1 MKNSESEESLAVGC
15 TRFCVLHLIFPRMPQ
30 PAPLSDRLASTP
42 HFGASPLMYHPSVRA
57 PASATDDKT
66 QTVASYKRRA
76 PAAAAAPFSA
86 SNLQAAVH
94 HKAAKAKKSTKK
106 SKPVGQGEQ
115 PEPNAEEQPAAAGA
129 GAGAASCLT
138 LRTRT
143 RRWAELARHPRA
155 PLPCPAG
162 AESSEF

>member
-1 MKNSESEESLAVGC
+1 MQCKLGVVDADGNWQLG
-15 TRFCVLHLIFPRMPQ
+15 
-30 PAPLSDRLASTP
+30 
-42 HFGASPLMYHPSVRA
+42 SPA

-76 PAAAAAPFSA
+76 PAVAAAPFSA

-94 HKAAKAKKSTKK
+94 HKARAKAKKSTKK

-143 RRWAELARHPRA
+143 RRWAVLARHPRA
-155 PLPCPAG
+155 PPPCPAAAQAG
-162 AESSEF
+162 ATRTATRRTTSRTAARRRLLTIRTE